1 MYHKTLFVALVNIA
15 LAYVL
20 FQFQN
25 VVGFLLSA
33 AQLSLFAIYPSK
45 GEKEIKKKKK

>member
-1 MYHKTLFVALVNIA
+1 MALLLSTA
-15 LAYVL
+15 LSIIL

-33 AQLSLFAIYPSK
+33 AQLSLFAVYPRRPE
-45 GEKEIKKKKK
+45 EKEKKKK